1 LLKLFSETEA
11 DIGVK
16 LDRLFQQIKELKE
29 GKENIPNFEDGFNT
43 KYQDFAK
50 IKMGYRNTIGRVY

>member
-1 LLKLFSETEA
+1 LLKLFCETEA

-29 GKENIPNFEDGFNT
+29 GKETIPNF
-43 KYQDFAK
+43 
-50 IKMGYRNTIGRVY
+50 